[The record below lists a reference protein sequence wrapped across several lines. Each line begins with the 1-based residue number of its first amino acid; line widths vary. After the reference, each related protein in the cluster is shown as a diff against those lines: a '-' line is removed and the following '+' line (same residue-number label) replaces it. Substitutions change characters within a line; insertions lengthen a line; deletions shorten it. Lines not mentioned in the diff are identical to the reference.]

1 MNDNVFVNQRRTDKQ
16 WTKTK
21 CENINND
28 GQYKH
33 YRLGNT
39 DSTKTWDWTQIHILR
54 LVVPQSKLVCYHVDS
69 YI

>member
-1 MNDNVFVNQRRTDKQ
+1 MDRKLEMNENVFVNQRRTDKQ

-33 YRLGNT
+33 YRLSNT
-39 DSTKTWDWTQIHILR
+39 DSTKTWD
-54 LVVPQSKLVCYHVDS
+54 
-69 YI
+69 